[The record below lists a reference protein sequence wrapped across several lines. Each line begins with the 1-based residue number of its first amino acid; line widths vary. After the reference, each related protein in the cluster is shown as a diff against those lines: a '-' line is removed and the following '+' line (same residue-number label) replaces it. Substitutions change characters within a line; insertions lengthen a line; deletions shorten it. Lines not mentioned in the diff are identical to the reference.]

1 MKRRDTLKSL
11 LIGGVAGATVTTTG
25 CKIENIETPEEAVKG
40 LGYGRTPSEE
50 KHDRKVLSEDFYNDH
65 ELATIATLCDII
77 LPATETAGSAVDANV
92 PEFIEFITKDLPS
105 HKIPM
110 RGGLM
115 WLDGESNKRFNK
127 RFVTC
132 SDAEQISIVD
142 DIAYPDPDGK
152 KPEMGPGIEF
162 FKRMRNLTLTG
173 YYTTKM
179 GIDDLGYV
187 GNRPNTWDGVP
198 QDVLDKHGMSYPEE
212 WIPKFVDHSK
222 RDVQAEWDEAGNLLT

>member
-1 MKRRDTLKSL
+1 MDRRETLKSL
-11 LIGGVAGATVTTTG
+11 LVGGVAGAAIGTAG
-25 CKIENIETPEEAVKG
+25 CKVPESEQPVLEKG

-50 KHDRKVLSEDFYNDH
+50 AHDLKMASEQFFNNH
-65 ELATIATLCDII
+65 ELSTIAVLCDII
-77 LPATETAGSAVDANV
+77 LPATSNAGSATDAKV
-92 PEFIEFITKDLPS
+92 PEFVEYIAND
-105 HKIPM
+105 IPNHQIPL

-127 RFVTC
+127 LFT
-132 SDAEQISIVD
+132 SSSQSEQISIIE
-142 DIAYPDPDGK
+142 DIAYPDADNN

-187 GNRPNTWDGVP
+187 GNRPNIWDGVP
-198 QDVLDKHGMSYPEE
+198 QDVLDKHGLSYDED
-212 WIPKFVDHSK
+212 WLPKFVDQSK
-222 RDVQAEWDEAGNLLT
+222 REIQAEWDTDGNLIT